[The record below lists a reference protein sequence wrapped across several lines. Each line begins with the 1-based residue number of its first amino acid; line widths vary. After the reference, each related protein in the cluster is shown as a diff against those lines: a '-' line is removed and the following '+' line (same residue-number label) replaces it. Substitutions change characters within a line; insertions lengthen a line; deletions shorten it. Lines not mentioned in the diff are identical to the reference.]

1 MALPESTPRNARV
14 ARSDPPPALS
24 APVPQAPAG
33 APPLRLRKLLALA
46 VVALIAW
53 GLYPRARAAWALH
66 SQATVLADYALCM
79 AGPTG
84 PSLLRDNPSQFKRLV
99 RRRLIYSA
107 AGERPFE
114 RCAEGA
120 LSLTGST
127 RIERAHRA
135 TAWSFVEYGGPAS
148 ATTGAARRAAVSI
161 DNLAVTTRPLAELA
175 RDSWPFVRDGWTH
188 LVRPSLGAHEA
199 THPVDLP
206 RPAVGRGLPAWRA
219 RYRALHA
226 ARGALVLAVGR
237 GANLSVYRSTDSGVS
252 WSPAS
257 LREPG
262 LASFAERCAAQDGA
276 RSYTFTTSQDGRRTL
291 VTSLGPDGAPQ
302 SADLAPASMTVVS
315 AACDEDALVAALTPA
330 DSRQVA
336 FELCPYRQPCR
347 PLATP
352 AFEGVGA
359 RPQLPLDVARLDG
372 ATILAVTMH
381 GIVRVASTRDD
392 GRTWTPYSVA
402 FDPEAHPEVRTS
414 VQAPVQLLAAGK
426 RVLLYGGS
434 NRPADTYP
442 VLISDDLGAAW
453 RTP

>member
-1 MALPESTPRNARV
+1 MALPASNPRNARV
-14 ARSDPPPALS
+14 ARSDPPPPLS
-24 APVPQAPAG
+24 APVPSAPAA
-33 APPLRLRKLLALA
+33 APPFRLRKLLALA
-46 VVALIAW
+46 IGGLVAW
-53 GLYPRARAAWALH
+53 GLYPRAKAAWELH
-66 SQATVLADYALCM
+66 TQATTLADYALCM

-84 PSLLRDNPSQFKRLV
+84 PSLLRDNPGQFKRLV

-107 AGERPFE
+107 ADERPFE

-120 LSLTGST
+120 LELTGSKQV
-127 RIERAHRA
+127 ERAHRE

-148 ATTGAARRAAVSI
+148 EATGTARRAAVST
-161 DNLAVTTRPLAELA
+161 DDLAVTTRPLAELA
-175 RDSWPFVRDGWTH
+175 RESWPFVRDGWTH

-237 GANLSVYRSTDSGVS
+237 GANLSVYRSSDGGVN
-252 WSPAS
+252 WAPAS
-257 LREPG
+257 VREPG
-262 LASFAERCAAQDGA
+262 LASFAERCSAEDGVH
-276 RSYTFTTSQDGRRTL
+276 SFTFATSDDGRRTL

-302 SADLAPASMTVVS
+302 SADLAPTSLTVVS
-315 AACDEDALVAALTPA
+315 AACDEDALVAALSPSS
-330 DSRQVA
+330 SREVTLA
-336 FELCPYRQPCR
+336 LCPYRKPCQAMT
-347 PLATP
+347 LP
-352 AFEGVGA
+352 AFQGVGA
-359 RPQLPLDVARLDG
+359 RPLLPLDVARLDG
-372 ATILAVTMH
+372 TTILAVTMH

-392 GRTWTPYSVA
+392 GRSWTPFSVA
-402 FDPEAHPEVRTS
+402 FDPDAHPEVRTR
-414 VQAPVQLLAAGK
+414 VQAPVRLLAMGK
-426 RVLLYGGS
+426 HVLLYGGS